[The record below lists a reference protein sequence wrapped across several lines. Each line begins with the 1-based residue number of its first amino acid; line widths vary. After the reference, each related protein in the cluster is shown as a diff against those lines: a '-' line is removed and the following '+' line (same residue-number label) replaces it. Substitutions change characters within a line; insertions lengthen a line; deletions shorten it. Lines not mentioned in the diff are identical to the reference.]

1 VPQGSI
7 IPHAG
12 FNIGATVPCVFYNDM
27 ADQLVNARVLKYTDD
42 TIIYFPGQEIGAI
55 ERALAH
61 NLKLW
66 GSTLMKTS
74 L

>member
-1 VPQGSI
+1 
-7 IPHAG
+7 
-12 FNIGATVPCVFYNDM
+12 M

-55 ERALAH
+55 ERALAQ